1 MCFFLSH
8 LTRCMFEYE
17 KKKKNVSRDIN
28 PYETMLTSL
37 LVKCF
42 CFHEWWV
49 FASSISVNTRPCTDL
64 EWIGN
69 LCNLFYLK
77 EIVRF
82 KDLCSCQ
89 CDSAVHADMF
99 HPLTLINLL
108 TELFREKK
116 GEEENMVGKCEKLL
130 QHWLGSFY
138 FFCKSPSSADI

>member
-1 MCFFLSH
+1 MVEMCFFLTH
-8 LTRCMFEYE
+8 LTRCSMFEYE
-17 KKKKNVSRDIN
+17 KKVWRDIS
-28 PYETMLTSL
+28 PYEIMLTSL

-49 FASSISVNTRPCTDL
+49 FASSIFLNTRPCTDL
-64 EWIGN
+64 EWIRN

-82 KDLCSCQ
+82 KDLCAHHCHI
-89 CDSAVHADMF
+89 AVFADIF

-108 TELFREKK
+108 TELYRKK
-116 GEEENMVGKCEKLL
+116 KHGWKVWNVVAALIS
-130 QHWLGSFY
+130 SFY